1 VNNMSEE
8 EKSEKSK
15 VRGITKEHYSFVIA
29 LIVVIPFMIFFGVV
43 LLVFKDAALL
53 EKMTAL
59 LSGLVAAVVGYYF
72 GQRPVQELSNQVK
85 TAQQEKDDEKKEKE
99 TTKGQYKESKA
110 MIFEIIEDYDKQKGQ
125 IEELRDEIRRLNN
138 E

>member
-1 VNNMSEE
+1 MNNMSEE

-15 VRGITKEHYSFVIA
+15 TRGIIKEHYTFGIA
-29 LIVVIPFMIFFGVV
+29 LIVVISYMIFFGVV
-43 LLVFKDAALL
+43 LIVFKDMVML

-85 TAQQEKDDEKKEKE
+85 TAQQEKYDEKKEKE
-99 TTKGQYKESKA
+99 TTKNQYKGSKEMMA
-110 MIFEIIEDYDKQKGQ
+110 EILEDYDNQKKQ
-125 IEELRDEIRRLNN
+125 IDELREDVRRLRN

>member
-1 VNNMSEE
+1 MSEE
-8 EKSEKSK
+8 EKNEKSK
-15 VRGITKEHYSFVIA
+15 VRGLMKEHYSFVIA

-59 LSGLVAAVVGYYF
+59 LSGLVAAVIGYYF

-85 TAQQEKDDEKKEKE
+85 TAQQEKHNKEAQSPHPNTQNWGQTFSLNVVLLMMSE
-99 TTKGQYKESKA
+99 GTTLPQAVKN
-110 MIFEIIEDYDKQKGQ
+110 I
-125 IEELRDEIRRLNN
+125 
-138 E
+138 

>member
-8 EKSEKSK
+8 ENNEKSK
-15 VRGITKEHYSFVIA
+15 VKGIMKEHYSFVIA

-43 LLVFKDAALL
+43 LLFFKDAALL

-59 LSGLVAAVVGYYF
+59 LSGLVAAVIGYYF

-99 TTKGQYKESKA
+99 TTKGQYRESKV
-110 MIFEIIEDYDKQKGQ
+110 MMSEIIEEYDNQKKQ
-125 IEELRDEIRRLNN
+125 IEELREDIRGLRN